1 MRERRALAE
10 GDVCKLLTPC
20 EHEALLSSS
29 SSEPSLGMW
38 YGISYYK
45 EETET
50 YSGLS
55 RAEALFSP
63 IRGEEEGEKSRAGKV
78 G

>member
-1 MRERRALAE
+1 MRERWALAE

-20 EHEALLSSS
+20 EHEALLSSL
-29 SSEPSLGMW
+29 SSEPSLGKL
-38 YGISYYK
+38 YGVSYYK
-45 EETET
+45 EKTET

-63 IRGEEEGEKSRAGKV
+63 IQGRGGG
-78 G
+78 